1 MRIQTP
7 LLLAAIFAIMCFSGC
22 GRQQSVEST
31 EESQPYEPPE
41 QIVMEPPQENWTL
54 QQLMSV
60 TYICDHRLSHPQSM
74 NALGDDFSLSHYSKL
89 GASWH
94 LVPAQLCYRGQGL
107 ANVTVVKPH
116 DETMIYSFV
125 LLPSTVEVTDREPF
139 VINGIKMYDTMEDV
153 EAALGENYLYK
164 SDDSISYGEKVG
176 GNEYWFFF
184 EEGKLV
190 HLNLDFSFDIDLPL
204 YQKN

>member
-1 MRIQTP
+1 MRKLTP
-7 LLLAAIFAIMCFSGC
+7 LLFSIFFALICFSGC
-22 GRQQSVEST
+22 GGQQGVETT

-41 QIVMEPPQENWTL
+41 YIVMEPPQENWTL

-74 NALGDDFSLSHYSKL
+74 NALGNDFSLSHYSKL
-89 GASWH
+89 GASWR

-116 DETMIYSFV
+116 DETMLYDLV

-139 VINGIKMYDTMEDV
+139 VINGIKMYDTMEEV

-164 SDDSISYGEKVG
+164 SEDSISYGEEFG

-184 EEGKLV
+184 EDGKLV

-204 YQKN
+204 YQKS